1 MPGLMPVVGATR
13 AEAEDKL
20 QRVQDFIHPDLGLK
34 RLSSILGSDLSD
46 FDLDGPLPELPASL
60 EQAGRQQV
68 VIDMAKRENLTIR
81 QLYERVVGI
90 RAHRVIA
97 GTAEDIA
104 DDMENWQQAGAAD
117 GFNILFLTYPGGID
131 DFIEGVI
138 PILQARGLFRTEYE
152 GMTLREN
159 LGLEAPANRYTAARG
174 AKAKRA
180 G

>member
-1 MPGLMPVVGATR
+1 
-13 AEAEDKL
+13 
-20 QRVQDFIHPDLGLK
+20 
-34 RLSSILGSDLSD
+34 
-46 FDLDGPLPELPASL
+46 DGPLPELPASL

-90 RAHRVIA
+90 RAHRVIT

-131 DFIEGVI
+131 DFIGGVI
-138 PILQARGLFRTEYE
+138 PILQERGLFRTEYE

-159 LGLEAPANRYTAARG
+159 LGLEVPANRYTAAR
-174 AKAKRA
+174 A